1 MKQGKFKVWVVEEY
15 KKDRDRYLRFII
27 ESNVDLVYS
36 SEPWEY
42 REYLKPYGVEVLPLP
57 RNYYNLDVLERT
69 AKFNNPSQVIG
80 FILTNEEADAVGLTE
95 CVSLL

>member
-1 MKQGKFKVWVVEEY
+1 MQQGKSKVWIVEDY

-27 ESNVDLVYS
+27 ESNIDLVYS

-57 RNYYNLDVLERT
+57 RVFNDLDSLERT
-69 AKFNNPSQVIG
+69 AKYNNPLQVIG
-80 FILTNEEADAVGLTE
+80 FILTKEESEAVGLTE
-95 CVSLL
+95 CVSSL